1 MSWQLVL
8 KTFIAG
14 SARSPLPERDIL
26 AFGLP
31 FSTDPAQTVLEAL
44 IAANLLQKAASPL
57 LKVSRTDLPLPAFG
71 SAASVCGDDATQDL
85 KRMLSGR
92 YVQALSEFVTL
103 AVQQNILLPPEML
116 PALLEKAERDVH
128 FAEIIRPALGPRGE
142 WLARQNPRWSP
153 LIAES
158 SADWF
163 TATFS
168 ERKRLFAA
176 TRARNSLLALA
187 WLEKTW
193 PKEKA
198 EHKIQFL
205 DLMQIRP
212 TLADEDL
219 LEKAFSDKN
228 RDVRRAAVQVLA
240 ILPESRIFSEA
251 KIFFKERLAG
261 ALPAENKTETEARLK
276 KFLPDLAEEN
286 IAGWVALLTKEELND
301 WRAALLRLFVR
312 LLPPAELTNA
322 TGLDQEKLVASL
334 DDTKGAAALLDAAV
348 RHNDGS
354 WAEAILGHFT
364 RDFRHAVWQSPEML
378 AFLTHFAPEMM
389 SFLQKN
395 KFTIGYDNQVV
406 LRALENYRRPWPKS
420 MLEHFLEQ
428 YRRPAYGN
436 GEIPGWHY
444 AAALQTAA
452 YYCVPSDAANSA
464 LTRDY
469 IQNPP
474 KARPREFEEFLG
486 IIRFRLNMR
495 EHLKG

>member
-1 MSWQLVL
+1 MSWQSVL
-8 KTFIAG
+8 KSFITG
-14 SARSPLPERDIL
+14 SARSPLPELDSL
-26 AFGLP
+26 ALGLP
-31 FSTDPAQTVLEAL
+31 LSSDPAQTALEAL
-44 IAANLLQKAASPL
+44 VAASLLQKAAFPL
-57 LKVSRTDLPLPAFG
+57 RSISRADLPVPASG
-71 SAASVCGDDATQDL
+71 SAASVCSDAAAQDL

-116 PALLEKAERDVH
+116 PALLEKVERDVH

-142 WLARQNPRWSP
+142 WLARQNPHWRP
-153 LIAES
+153 ILAES
-158 SADWF
+158 PTDWF

-168 ERKRLFAA
+168 ERKLLFAA
-176 TRARNSLLALA
+176 TRARNPLLALA

-193 PKEKA
+193 PEEKA
-198 EHKIQFL
+198 EHKVQFL

-212 TLADEDL
+212 SLADEDL

-228 RDVRRAAVQVLA
+228 RDVRRAAAQVLA
-240 ILPESRIFSEA
+240 TLPESRIFSAA
-251 KIFFKERLAG
+251 KKFFKERLAG
-261 ALPAENKTETEARLK
+261 ALLAESKTETEARLK

-286 IAGWVALLTKEELND
+286 IARWIALLTKEELND

-312 LLPPAELTNA
+312 LLPPAELANA
-322 TGLDQEKLVASL
+322 TGLEQGKLVARL
-334 DDTKGAAALLDAAV
+334 DDVKDAAALLEATV
-348 RHNDGS
+348 RHKDGS
-354 WAEAILGHFT
+354 WAEAILGYFT
-364 RDFRHAVWQSPEML
+364 RDFRHTVWQSPEML

-395 KFTIGYDNQVV
+395 KFTLGYDNQVV

-436 GEIPGWHY
+436 GEIPGWHCT
-444 AAALQTAA
+444 AALQTAA
-452 YYCVPSDAANSA
+452 YHCVPSDAANSA

-486 IIRFRLNMR
+486 IIRFRLKMY

>member
-14 SARSPLPERDIL
+14 SARSPLPERDAL
-26 AFGLP
+26 LLGLP
-31 FSTDPAQTVLEAL
+31 FSPDPAQAALEAL
-44 IAANLLQKAASPL
+44 VTTNLLQKAASPL
-57 LKVSRTDLPLPAFG
+57 RNIARADLPSPASA
-71 SAASVCGDDATQDL
+71 SAATACSAAAAQDL

-92 YVQALSEFVTL
+92 YAQALPEFVALTI
-103 AVQQNILLPPEML
+103 QQNILLPPEML

-153 LIAES
+153 LLAENPT
-158 SADWF
+158 DWF

-176 TRARNSLLALA
+176 TRARNPLLALA

-193 PKEKA
+193 SQEKA
-198 EHKIQFL
+198 EHKIQLL
-205 DLMQIRP
+205 DLMQTRP
-212 TLADEDL
+212 SLADEDL

-228 RDVRRAAVQVLA
+228 RDVRRAAMQVLA
-240 ILPESRIFSEA
+240 TLPESRIFSEA

-261 ALPAENKTETEARLK
+261 ALLAESKTETEARLK

-286 IAGWVALLTKEELND
+286 IARWLGLLTKEELND
-301 WRAALLRLFVR
+301 WRLALLRLFVR

-322 TGLDQEKLVASL
+322 TGLERGKLVAVL
-334 DDTKGAAALLDAAV
+334 DDAKDAAALLEAIV
-348 RHNDGS
+348 RHDDGF
-354 WAEAILGHFT
+354 WAEAVFGHFT

-378 AFLTHFAPEMM
+378 ALLTHFATEMM

-395 KFTIGYDNQVV
+395 KFTLGYDNQVV
-406 LRALENYRRPWPKS
+406 LRALENYRHPWPKS
-420 MLEHFLEQ
+420 VLEHFLEQ

-444 AAALQTAA
+444 TAALQTAA
-452 YYCVPSDAANSA
+452 YHCAPSDAANSA

-469 IQNPP
+469 IQNQP

-486 IIRFRLNMR
+486 IIHFRLNMR

>member
-1 MSWQLVL
+1 MAL
-8 KTFIAG
+8 
-14 SARSPLPERDIL
+14 
-26 AFGLP
+26 GLP
-31 FSTDPAQTVLEAL
+31 PSTDPAQTVLEAL
-44 IAANLLQKAASPL
+44 ITTNLLQKAASPL
-57 LKVSRTDLPLPAFG
+57 RNIARADLPSPTPG
-71 SAASVCGDDATQDL
+71 SAATTCSAAAAQDL

-92 YVQALSEFVTL
+92 YAQALPEFVTL

-116 PALLEKAERDVH
+116 PALLEKAERDTH

-153 LIAES
+153 LLAENPS
-158 SADWF
+158 DWF
-163 TATFS
+163 TAIFA

-176 TRARNSLLALA
+176 TRARNPLLALA

-193 PKEKA
+193 TEEKA
-198 EHKIQFL
+198 EHKVQFL
-205 DLMQIRP
+205 DLIQIR
-212 TLADEDL
+212 LSMADEDL

-240 ILPESRIFSEA
+240 TLPESRIFSEA
-251 KIFFKERLAG
+251 KKIFKERLAG
-261 ALPAENKTETEARLK
+261 ALLTESKTETEARLK
-276 KFLPDLAEEN
+276 KFLTDLAEEN
-286 IAGWVALLTKEELND
+286 IARWLALLTKEELAD
-301 WRAALLRLFVR
+301 WRAALFRLFVR

-322 TGLDQEKLVASL
+322 TGLERGKLVARL
-334 DDTKGAAALLDAAV
+334 DDVKDAAALLEATV
-348 RHNDGS
+348 RYDDGL
-354 WAEAILGHFT
+354 WAETMLGHFT
-364 RDFRHAVWQSPEML
+364 RDFRHAVWQTPEML

-395 KFTIGYDNQVV
+395 KFTLGYDNQVV

-444 AAALQTAA
+444 KAALQTAA
-452 YYCVPSDAANSA
+452 YHCAPSDAANSA
-464 LTRDY
+464 LVRDY
-469 IQNPP
+469 VQNPP
-474 KARPREFEEFLG
+474 KARPREFEEFLDV
-486 IIRFRLNMR
+486 IRFRLKMR